1 MDSHNS
7 FAMTCYLNV
16 RYLNVVV
23 ANPVVNKTKGKKKM
37 DFKKAIWLNT
47 KLYFFFFQVDLLA
60 VSKSRHSDIE

>member
-23 ANPVVNKTKGKKKM
+23 ANPVVNKTKGKKKWILKKQSGLIPNYTFSS
-37 DFKKAIWLNT
+37 FKLI
-47 KLYFFFFQVDLLA
+47 Y
-60 VSKSRHSDIE
+60 

>member
-23 ANPVVNKTKGKKKM
+23 ANPVVNKTKGKKKRILKKQSGLIPNYTFSS
-37 DFKKAIWLNT
+37 FKLI
-47 KLYFFFFQVDLLA
+47 Y
-60 VSKSRHSDIE
+60 

>member
-23 ANPVVNKTKGKKKM
+23 ANPVVNKTKGKKNG
-37 DFKKAIWLNT
+37 F
-47 KLYFFFFQVDLLA
+47 
-60 VSKSRHSDIE
+60 